1 MYLGIDFGK
10 KRIGLSLG
18 ELLPRG
24 AGVIDG
30 AQNQDKIIDQITKIC
45 HDNEVSQVVLG
56 MPIRSQGE
64 KGTIASDIEAFAA
77 KLSRRS
83 GLPIDFQPEQFTSY
97 EAKEELKSSGK
108 NYTRKGGE
116 VDELA
121 AILILEQYIDQKNEK

>member
-18 ELLPRG
+18 QVLPRG
-24 AGVIDG
+24 VGVIDG
-30 AQNQDKIIDQITKIC
+30 GQDQNKIIDHIIDIC
-45 HDNEVSQVVLG
+45 RENDVDTLVIG

-64 KGTIASDIEAFAA
+64 KGTIAPEIELFAK
-77 KLSRRS
+77 KLSEKS

-97 EAKEELKSSGK
+97 EAKEELKSSGRD
-108 NYTRKGGE
+108 YTRKSGE

-121 AILILEQYIDQKNEK
+121 AVLILEQYIESKK